1 MFHSD
6 NYLLELNCPKLFA
19 DKIAWFFELA
29 YDKNSNFFET
39 FTQKMA
45 IFA

>member
-6 NYLLELNCPKLFA
+6 NYLLGLICPNLFA

-29 YDKNSNFFET
+29 YDNIVNFFET